1 MRFSDWR
8 ERIGFAPM
16 LGHPRGAGWVN
27 KYSTAVLLLAMMVEQ
42 RNICLNATSSCKK
55 PKCLNR
61 TRNKTGN
68 MVSTMV
74 WSSTRSSPQAFW
86 QLCPLIVNQI
96 VILSQMPHCHSWMW
110 IRPIIGCHSEVLKKG
125 LEMERVI
132 SIIKR
137 WQLMLWFCFLASEPV
152 NTRNRFLKHI
162 ISFSMLPTRFGWVK
176 IMLMINVFIHGACM
190 LKMLFQSRESVD
202 WQTKDNQEFSH

>member
-27 KYSTAVLLLAMMVEQ
+27 KYSAAVLLLAMMVEQ

-55 PKCLNR
+55 PKGLNQ

-74 WSSTRSSPQAFW
+74 WSSTRSSPQAF
-86 QLCPLIVNQI
+86 
-96 VILSQMPHCHSWMW
+96 
-110 IRPIIGCHSEVLKKG
+110 
-125 LEMERVI
+125 
-132 SIIKR
+132 
-137 WQLMLWFCFLASEPV
+137 
-152 NTRNRFLKHI
+152 
-162 ISFSMLPTRFGWVK
+162 
-176 IMLMINVFIHGACM
+176 
-190 LKMLFQSRESVD
+190 
-202 WQTKDNQEFSH
+202 